1 MRTPESRAEQTML
14 SPRGTG
20 AREAAGR
27 RSNPRE
33 AADRRTGAREAADRG
48 TGAREAAGR
57 GTDAREAAG
66 RGTGA
71 REAAGRGS
79 GESDARGRFGSAAG
93 ESVSERTMI
102 STRGGPRG
110 DRRGGTPLDDGA
122 GPARGPGRG
131 RGPDRDWNAA
141 GARDR
146 VRGGAGRADDDALGD
161 GDGVGHSRRPAGSIG
176 RFGSEDRARSDG
188 ASSSYGRLAALDD
201 TGSHPGAGTEE
212 NTADAPADPGMALFW
227 RRLVIALVWLGFALG
242 LGVGAGLVWEKVRP
256 SGDAATVA
264 AAPTTPAAVAP
275 AAAPASPTAT
285 AAPTPAVPADWV
297 AYTATTSNAES
308 TFSHPSSWTIHSD
321 NTAVLFIEPDGPR
334 MVGVARRVG
343 VDGAGAVS
351 KVQALEFNGQPGFA
365 VTGSGPVKDPVS
377 GATVQE
383 LTGTYT
389 RQGVKVAYML
399 HSVDGQGASYV
410 LIVRVP
416 AATSSELDTL
426 MLSLRASFHPAG

>member
-1 MRTPESRAEQTML
+1 
-14 SPRGTG
+14 
-20 AREAAGR
+20 
-27 RSNPRE
+27 
-33 AADRRTGAREAADRG
+33 
-48 TGAREAAGR
+48 
-57 GTDAREAAG
+57 
-66 RGTGA
+66 
-71 REAAGRGS
+71 
-79 GESDARGRFGSAAG
+79 
-93 ESVSERTMI
+93 MI
-102 STRGGPRG
+102 STPRRGGSRG
-110 DRRGGTPLDDGA
+110 GRGGTPLDEGA
-122 GPARGPGRG
+122 GPARGTGRG
-131 RGPDRDWNAA
+131 RGPDRDWDAG

-146 VRGGAGRADDDALGD
+146 ARVGAGRADDDTAGD
-161 GDGVGHSRRPAGSIG
+161 GLDDPRRPASFSGQFGSDG
-176 RFGSEDRARSDG
+176 RFDAEDRAGSDG
-188 ASSSYGRLAALDD
+188 ASSGYGRRAALDD
-201 TGSHPGAGTEE
+201 TGSHSGAGTEE
-212 NTADAPADPGMALFW
+212 HTGDVPVDPGMALFW

-264 AAPTTPAAVAP
+264 AAPTTPTAAAP

-285 AAPTPAVPADWV
+285 AAPTPSVPADWV
-297 AYTATTSNAES
+297 AYTATTSNAGS

-321 NTAVLFIEPDGPR
+321 NTAVLFTEPDGPR

-351 KVQALEFNGQPGFA
+351 KVQALEFNGQPGFT

-410 LIVRVP
+410 LIVRAP
-416 AATSSELDTL
+416 AATSAELDTL
-426 MLSLRASFHPAG
+426 MQSLRASFHPAG